1 MKGMVGR
8 WGRMIT
14 SACVVVYNF
23 GTTITY
29 LIVIGNQFDAT
40 FHSIYGEDFSMNVRE
55 KYKLKKEID
64 KMTKDL
70 PVLKSF
76 VLNGG
81 DILSS
86 HVQISRTICRRA
98 ERKLTFVKEKYNI
111 KPIWIVYLN
120 RLSDFLFVLGRF
132 FLQKI
137 P

>member
-1 MKGMVGR
+1 MFQLGSYLAQADYDKISNGNLI
-8 WGRMIT
+8 IT
-14 SACVVVYNF
+14 SND
-23 GTTITY
+23 I
-29 LIVIGNQFDAT
+29 
-40 FHSIYGEDFSMNVRE
+40 SIIE
-55 KYKLKKEID
+55 KEID

-132 FLQKI
+132 FLKKNGK
-137 P
+137 PEFYWKGS